1 MKKILF
7 IAAILSPF
15 TFHLSPLQAQQPDAV
30 YNLLSHEW
38 TLNADG
44 TSDYHY
50 RHEVQILRNR
60 ALTAYADKGET
71 FVVYNPDLEELTVN
85 EVYTIQKDGKR
96 IDMPQNAFIYQL
108 PSECADCGRFNH
120 MRELAMVHTGMEIG
134 CTIVVDYTIH
144 RRYNLLYESI
154 PLQRECP
161 VEKLVVK
168 VNYNHNDMEVRYNIT
183 GSQYLPDN
191 SVTRSE
197 GVETGDMSR
206 SLLYTFFGMPQAP
219 REPYMPADIIPTLHL
234 FNGTPEHT
242 PAFDN
247 VPFKEAADVI
257 GQLMNGKGAKENI
270 TNIRNYVVDNI
281 HLNDIHPSHLGY
293 VHSTPFE
300 VWATGCG
307 TAIDKA
313 VFLAAVLNNEGYTAR
328 VIGDNNDQVGVM
340 IDTVEYL
347 LDVRHKTPI
356 AVNGEAKDEVATYD
370 LTNTI
375 DVSDKLDTLE
385 DGFYALDGFFPL
397 QGEPVMVTASRLALN
412 RTTPLVG
419 TACDL
424 KSDVTYKIPK
434 GFKMVGGK
442 IEQTLDFPGVGNLK
456 ISVSQ
461 SGKKIRVVRNL
472 KIEKSV
478 IAPENYANYRQLLA
492 TWQELESRK
501 ILLRAK

>member
-7 IAAILSPF
+7 IAAILFS
-15 TFHLSPLQAQQPDAV
+15 SPLSSLKAQQPDAV
-30 YNLLSHEW
+30 YKLLRYEW
-38 TLNADG
+38 TVNADG

-71 FVVYNPDLEELTVN
+71 FVVYNPDLENLTVN

-108 PSECADCGRFNH
+108 PEECADCGRFNH
-120 MRELAMVHTGMEIG
+120 MRELAMVHTGMELG

-144 RRYNLLYESI
+144 RQYNLLYERI

-161 VEKLVVK
+161 VEKLEVT
-168 VNYNHNDMEVRYNIT
+168 VNYPEDIATQFDIT
-183 GSQYLPDN
+183 GVQYLPSDKVTRVS
-191 SVTRSE
+191 SVTQKE
-197 GVETGDMSR
+197 GQDIRRLQFTFSDMQ
-206 SLLYTFFGMPQAP
+206 QAP
-219 REPYMPADIIPTLHL
+219 REPYMPTDIIPTLHL
-234 FNGTPEHT
+234 FNGTPVHT
-242 PAFDN
+242 PAFDQTA
-247 VPFKEAADVI
+247 FSEAADAV
-257 GQLMNGKGAKENI
+257 GQVMKGDNDKENI
-270 TNIRNYVVDNI
+270 TAIRDYVVDNL

-313 VFLAAVLNNEGYTAR
+313 VFLAAVLNYAGFSAR
-328 VIGDNNDQVGVM
+328 VIGENYDQVGVI
-340 IDTVEYL
+340 IDTVEYR
-347 LDVRHKTPI
+347 LDIRHKTPI
-356 AVNGEAKDEVATYD
+356 EINGEAKDEVATCN

-375 DVSDKLDTLE
+375 DVTDKLDTLE
-385 DGFYALDGFFPL
+385 DGFFALNAYSPL
-397 QGEPVMVTASRLALN
+397 SGEPAVQASRLSLS

-419 TACDL
+419 SACDL
-424 KSDVTYKIPK
+424 HSDITYTLPK
-434 GFKMVGGK
+434 GLKMVGGN
-442 IEQTLDFPGVGNLK
+442 INQSLNFPGIGSLK
-456 ISVSQ
+456 ISVKQ
-461 SGKKIRVVRNL
+461 SGKKIKVVRNL

-478 IAPENYANYRQLLA
+478 IEPDEYTQYRQLLA
-492 TWQELESRK
+492 TWQELKEKK